1 MGKYGEGKF
10 TGIHE
15 IAADAIFFMALGALI
30 CKGAWL
36 GVRLR
41 NISAGLCELAIEI
54 LGLSTDLGCRVG
66 VALAENSWGANGISF
81 TQFAT
86 SALEGA

>member
-1 MGKYGEGKF
+1 
-10 TGIHE
+10 
-15 IAADAIFFMALGALI
+15 MALGALI

-41 NISAGLCELAIEI
+41 NISAGHCELAVDI

-66 VALAENSWGANGISF
+66 VALAENSWGANGIYHSRNL
-81 TQFAT
+81 QHRPSRAREY
-86 SALEGA
+86 SLQASHWDAHRRLEH